1 MRIVLVRHGESIMN
15 KIETR
20 LNMFCGALNVPLTE
34 KGKNQAES
42 ISNNEY
48 ILSLDKVYSSNLIRA
63 YETAEIMIQNTSLKI
78 IVDKRL
84 RERSLG
90 IFEGEFRDELEIKY
104 PEYFRKEDNLKFRRD
119 FVAKAPEGENYTDV
133 VERVSSFLNSLDLE
147 SDFKVGIVSHMH
159 AMRCMLYVL
168 LGLTKEEI
176 LKVTIPNSEPIVL
189 EGTKLGEFK
198 LVSHL
203 KEEILTYVNRDI
215 INMAEENESE
225 KDSEI

>member
-34 KGKNQAES
+34 KGRSQAES
-42 ISNNEY
+42 INDNEY
-48 ILSLDKVYSSNLIRA
+48 ILSLDKVYSSDLIRA
-63 YETAEIMIQNTSLKI
+63 QETAKIMIQNTSLDV
-78 IVDKRL
+78 IVDKRI

-104 PEYFRKEDNLKFRRD
+104 PEYFKKEEQLKFRRD

-133 VERVSSFLNSLDLE
+133 CARLTDFFSELDFTSDLN
-147 SDFKVGIVSHMH
+147 VGIVSHIH
-159 AMRCMLYVL
+159 AIRCMFYLL

-176 LKVTIPNSEPIVL
+176 LKIAVPNSEPIVL
-189 EGTKLGEFK
+189 EGTAYVNFK
-198 LVSHL
+198 IISHL
-203 KEEILTYVNRDI
+203 KEEILKYVNRDI
-215 INMAEENESE
+215 
-225 KDSEI
+225 

>member
-34 KGKNQAES
+34 KGRSQAAS
-42 ISNNEY
+42 INDNEY
-48 ILSLDKVYSSNLIRA
+48 ILTLDKVYSSDLIRA
-63 YETAEIMIQNTSLKI
+63 QETAKIMIQNTLLDV
-78 IVDKRL
+78 IVDKRI

-104 PEYFRKEDNLKFRRD
+104 PEYFKKEDQLKFRRD

-133 VERVSSFLNSLDLE
+133 CARLTDFFSELDFT
-147 SDFKVGIVSHMH
+147 SDLKVGIVSHIH
-159 AMRCMLYVL
+159 AIRCMLYLL

-176 LKVTIPNSEPIVL
+176 LKVSVPNSEPIVI
-189 EGTKLGEFK
+189 EGTEYGNFK

-215 INMAEENESE
+215 
-225 KDSEI
+225 

>member
-34 KGKNQAES
+34 KGRMQAES
-42 ISNNEY
+42 IMDNEY
-48 ILSLDKVYSSNLIRA
+48 ILSLDEVYSSDLIRA
-63 YETAEIMIQNTSLKI
+63 HETAKLMIQKTNLELK
-78 IVDKRL
+78 VDRRI

-104 PEYFRKEDNLKFRRD
+104 PEYFRKEDQLKFRRD
-119 FVAKAPEGENYTDV
+119 FVVKAPEGENYTDV
-133 VERVSSFLNSLDLE
+133 CARLTDFFSEFDFSSDL
-147 SDFKVGIVSHMH
+147 KVGIVSHIH
-159 AMRCMLYVL
+159 AIRCMLYLL

-176 LKVTIPNSEPIVL
+176 LKVAIPNSEPIVL
-189 EGTKLGEFK
+189 EGTEFGNFK

-203 KEEILTYVNRDI
+203 KEEILTY
-215 INMAEENESE
+215 IN
-225 KDSEI
+225 KDVLDMK

>member
-34 KGKNQAES
+34 KGRRQAES
-42 ISNNEY
+42 IMDSEY
-48 ILSLDKVYSSNLIRA
+48 ILSLDEVYSSDLIRA
-63 YETAEIMIQNTSLKI
+63 HETAKLMIQKTNLELK
-78 IVDKRL
+78 VDRRI

-104 PEYFRKEDNLKFRRD
+104 PEYFKKEDQLKFRRD
-119 FVAKAPEGENYTDV
+119 FVAKAPEGENYTEVCARLTDFFS
-133 VERVSSFLNSLDLE
+133 EFDLT
-147 SDFKVGIVSHMH
+147 SDLKIGIVSHIH
-159 AMRCMLYVL
+159 AIRCMLYLL

-176 LKVTIPNSEPIVL
+176 LKVAVPNSEPIVL
-189 EGTKLGEFK
+189 EGTAFGNFK

-203 KEEILTYVNRDI
+203 KEEILTY
-215 INMAEENESE
+215 IN
-225 KDSEI
+225 KDVLDMK

>member
-34 KGKNQAES
+34 KGRSQAAS
-42 ISNNEY
+42 INDNEY
-48 ILSLDKVYSSNLIRA
+48 ILTLDKVYSSDLIRA
-63 YETAEIMIQNTSLKI
+63 QETAKIMIQNTLLDV
-78 IVDKRL
+78 IVDKRI

-104 PEYFRKEDNLKFRRD
+104 PEYFKKEDQLKFRRD

-133 VERVSSFLNSLDLE
+133 CARLTDFFSELDFT
-147 SDFKVGIVSHMH
+147 SDLKVGIVSHIH
-159 AMRCMLYVL
+159 AIRCMLYLL
-168 LGLTKEEI
+168 LGLT
-176 LKVTIPNSEPIVL
+176 
-189 EGTKLGEFK
+189 
-198 LVSHL
+198 

-215 INMAEENESE
+215 
-225 KDSEI
+225 